1 MINEAVH
8 IWNRSCFMSKFPRS
22 IYFSTTNECK
32 TTRFVLRGEW
42 SETCF
47 QVLNSWILVNICWHR
62 NAGRWKC
69 YKCSVW
75 CLQCVAGCEG
85 PMRAVPVCEAPPTED
100 RRVWRPVSVLLQS
113 PHHPTGL
120 TTGRGLIKLSYT
132 NKWYRGHTLL
142 QCGWK
147 QQEKVQATGWRELL
161 VEIWNK
167 TKSNFIDIIMSII
180 YNCTV
185 RREVKR
191 SECFRASFAS

>member
-1 MINEAVH
+1 
-8 IWNRSCFMSKFPRS
+8 MSKFPRS

-32 TTRFVLRGEW
+32 TTRFVLREEW

-47 QVLNSWILVNICWHR
+47 QVLYSWILVNICWHR

-132 NKWYRGHTLL
+132 NKWYRGQWSHWSAMWLKTARKGTGYRVTGAP
-142 QCGWK
+142 CG
-147 QQEKVQATGWRELL
+147 
-161 VEIWNK
+161 NK
-167 TKSNFIDIIMSII
+167 TKSYSIDIIMSII

-185 RREVKR
+185 RREVKW

>member
-1 MINEAVH
+1 MKLCIFGIEAVLCLNFH
-8 IWNRSCFMSKFPRS
+8 VLYTSPPQMNVKPQDLYSVESGVRLVF
-22 IYFSTTNECK
+22 
-32 TTRFVLRGEW
+32 RF
-42 SETCF
+42 
-47 QVLNSWILVNICWHR
+47 WILVNICWHR

-161 VEIWNK
+161 VEIKQNHILLILSCPLF
-167 TKSNFIDIIMSII
+167 TI
-180 YNCTV
+180 V
-185 RREVKR
+185 P
-191 SECFRASFAS
+191 